1 MAIPAGKLNKTILI
15 ERRFDSQD
23 TMGQLS
29 QSFDTFISRRASIEV
44 KSAAESRSTTG
55 IVATE
60 IVNIKVRFDQDT
72 NQINV
77 GDRVTEKISGRVYDI
92 EGVSDL
98 MSMDRVLVL
107 RCKYRSRGEGVE
119 QVINTTA
126 PEATAFPYTF
136 PLTLA

>member
-1 MAIPAGKLNKTILI
+1 
-15 ERRFDSQD
+15 
-23 TMGQLS
+23 MGQLS
-29 QSFDTFISRRASIEV
+29 QSFDTFITRRASIEV

-55 IVATE
+55 IIATE
-60 IVNIKVRFDQDT
+60 VVTIKVRFDQET
-72 NQINV
+72 NKIGV
-77 GDRVTEKISGRVYDI
+77 GDRITDKASGRVYDI

-126 PEATAFPYTF
+126 PAATAFPYTL

>member
-1 MAIPAGKLNKTILI
+1 
-15 ERRFDSQD
+15 
-23 TMGQLS
+23 MGQLS

-44 KSAAESRSTTG
+44 KSASESRSTTG

-60 IVNIKVRFDQDT
+60 IVNIKVRFDQET

-107 RCKYRSRGEGVE
+107 RCKYRSRGEGVD
-119 QVINTTA
+119 QIINTTGA
-126 PEATAFPYTF
+126 V
-136 PLTLA
+136 L

>member
-1 MAIPAGKLNKTILI
+1 MTIPAGKLNKRILV
-15 ERRFDSQD
+15 ERRFESQD

-29 QSFDTFISRRASIEV
+29 QSFDTFITRRASIEV

-72 NQINV
+72 NKIGV
-77 GDRVTEKISGRVYDI
+77 GDRITDKQSGRVYDI

-119 QVINTTA
+119 QVISTSA
-126 PEATAFPYTF
+126 PAATGFPYTF